1 MRLVPASLTG
11 RIIVRLIAFQIL
23 VGVATAIV
31 STLFLSSPDET
42 YFIALPHVGDL
53 MLEALSLG
61 TDGRPFIIDTPA
73 IRRFRAERPQVRI
86 VVVDREGREVEGSD
100 PDLLAALRAY
110 DLPHFY
116 RAPEY
121 GSGRAAIFTIPDSYG
136 GPLAGAVVVAASGEE
151 EPYGSGTLFVA
162 RNELRAE
169 DLPAFVSH
177 VVDEHLP
184 TLGPVLVVVV
194 LVVPLLVRRALRPLL
209 AATREAA
216 AIDLHTRDLRL
227 PEGKGVPSELL
238 PLARGIN
245 AALARLDESFRRQQ
259 RFAAQAAHEM
269 RTPLAIIAAR
279 IDGMADRQEAEALR
293 RNVER
298 MRSLVDRLLFI
309 ARLERRDI
317 PLDDRIDLVAL
328 ARDVVADCAPLA
340 IAANRKLALLPEVAQ
355 LPLRGNA
362 RALESALAN
371 LIENA
376 VRSEPE
382 GGTIEVV
389 VRRPTEILVVDHGA
403 GIAPEDRDRVFEP
416 FWRRHDRNTGAGLGL
431 TIVREAA
438 TVHGGSIAVTETPGG
453 GATFRLCLAQSAT
466 GAADEV
472 KPAA

>member
-11 RIIVRLIAFQIL
+11 RIIVRLIVFQIL
-23 VGVATAIV
+23 AGVATAIA

-42 YFIALPHVGDL
+42 YFIAQAHVGDL
-53 MLEALSLG
+53 TLEALSLG
-61 TDGRPFIIDTPA
+61 TDGRPFITDTPA
-73 IRRFRAERPQVRI
+73 MRRFRAERPQVRI

-169 DLPAFVSH
+169 DLPAFVGH

-194 LVVPLLVRRALRPLL
+194 LVVPLLVRQALRPLL

-216 AIDLHTRDLRL
+216 AIDLHARDLRL
-227 PEGKGVPSELL
+227 PEGKGVPSELQ

-309 ARLERRDI
+309 ARLERRDV
-317 PLDDRIDLVAL
+317 PLDESLDLVAL

-340 IAANRKLALLPEVAQ
+340 IAEDRKLALLPDVAR

-362 RALESALAN
+362 RALESALVN

-376 VRSEPE
+376 VRAEPA
-382 GGTIEVV
+382 GGTIEVM
-389 VRRPTEILVVDHGA
+389 VRGPGEILVVDHGA
-403 GIAPEDRDRVFEP
+403 GIAPADRERVFEP

-431 TIVREAA
+431 TIVKEAA
-438 TVHGGSIAVTETPGG
+438 TAHGGSIAVEETRGG
-453 GATFRLCLAQSAT
+453 GATFRLRLGQSAT
-466 GAADEV
+466 GDV
-472 KPAA
+472 DDVRPAA

>member
-1 MRLVPASLTG
+1 MKLRRASLTG
-11 RIIVRLIAFQIL
+11 RIIVRLIVFQIL

-42 YFIALPHVGDL
+42 YFIALAHVADL
-53 MLEALSLG
+53 TLDAARLG
-61 TDGRPFIIDTPA
+61 PDGRPVITDTPELQL
-73 IRRFRAERPQVRI
+73 FRAERPEVRI
-86 VVVDREGREVEGSD
+86 AAVDREGREMGGSD

-110 DLPHFY
+110 HLPHFY

-169 DLPAFVSH
+169 DLPAFVGH

-216 AIDLHTRDLRL
+216 AIDLHARDLRL

-279 IDGMADRQEAEALR
+279 IDGMADREEAAALR

-317 PLDDRIDLVAL
+317 PLDDPIDLVAL

-355 LPLRGNA
+355 LPVRGNA
-362 RALESALAN
+362 RALESALVN

-382 GGTIEVV
+382 DGTVEVV
-389 VRRPTEILVVDHGA
+389 VRSPADILVVDHGA
-403 GIAPEDRDRVFEP
+403 GIDPEDRERVFEP

-431 TIVREAA
+431 TIVKEAV

-453 GATFRLCLAQSAT
+453 GATFRLRLAQSGAN
-466 GAADEV
+466 AADEIR
-472 KPAA
+472 PAA